1 MLATTQGKST
11 VQRAAASP
19 LDSLAAEIAADVDA
33 IERELRLQL
42 SAALAEIREARAA
55 LRADRAEVE
64 LHIERVII
72 EKLATLQDGP
82 PGPQGARGERGE
94 PGEAITGPPGV
105 EGIPGPPGATGEP
118 GADGRTMAFRGAW
131 KAASAYEA
139 LDVAMVDGS
148 SFVALCD
155 APGPCPGENW
165 RLIAAHGK
173 AGLPGPAGPTGERGW
188 PGPPGPAPAALEVND
203 DGVLTLR
210 LGDGSALTC
219 DFYPLLSEAVRR

>member
-1 MLATTQGKST
+1 
-11 VQRAAASP
+11 VQSVAASP
-19 LDSLAAEIAADVDA
+19 VELLAAEVAADVHA

-64 LHIERVII
+64 LHIERVIT

-82 PGPQGARGERGE
+82 QGPQGAPGERGE
-94 PGEAITGPPGV
+94 RGEAITGPPG
-105 EGIPGPPGATGEP
+105 EQGIPGPPGEPGEP
-118 GADGRTMAFRGAW
+118 GRTMAFRGAW

-155 APGPCPGENW
+155 APGPCPGEHW
-165 RLIAAHGK
+165 RLIACHGK
-173 AGLPGPAGPTGERGW
+173 AGLPGPAGPMGERGW
-188 PGPPGPAPAALEVND
+188 PGPPGAAPAALEV
-203 DGVLTLR
+203 DGEGMLTLR

-219 DFYPLLSEAVRR
+219 DFYPLLSERR